1 MPAGHAKGLSEDW
14 RSVWIGLV
22 NFARSLGVI
31 VGAGGPGWGVTARV
45 WTGLSGAVA
54 PVSKAYAGVSGVAS
68 LVLTYVF
75 LLIVMTAGAA
85 ALRVGLGRF
94 IRGFT
99 IVFWASYVC
108 WIIGSWA
115 YLAAT
120 ADKVATFG
128 ISWSLNLTAEAGF
141 LVALVAGVALGGVF
155 PPLRA
160 GTPDAL
166 RPPWCIKTASV
177 VLRGFFG
184 APAAARLGLAPARM
198 FRGRCA

>member
-22 NFARSLGVI
+22 NFALSLGVF
-31 VGAGGPGWGVTARV
+31 VGADVLGWGVTATV
-45 WTGLSGAVA
+45 WTDLSGALA

-85 ALRVGLGRF
+85 ALRIGLGRF

-141 LVALVAGVALGGVF
+141 LVALGAGPLRGDPFPAVVAGSARGH
-155 PPLRA
+155 P
-160 GTPDAL
+160 
-166 RPPWCIKTASV
+166 PPWGTK
-177 VLRGFFG
+177 
-184 APAAARLGLAPARM
+184 
-198 FRGRCA
+198 